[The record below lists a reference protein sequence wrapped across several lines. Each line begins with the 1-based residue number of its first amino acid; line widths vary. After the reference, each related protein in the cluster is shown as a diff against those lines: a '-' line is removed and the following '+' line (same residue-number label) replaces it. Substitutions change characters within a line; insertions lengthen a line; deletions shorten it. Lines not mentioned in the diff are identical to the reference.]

1 MRGHVIRYRCSAPR
15 MLPLDT
21 QLIKKHACRSV
32 DRLAITLDD
41 VVTLY
46 SDGRE
51 KIVPRGFPMDYASI
65 PPSAQVLG
73 HLLKRVGLFRRV
85 TSFDPTDGAT
95 LLPVVNHDSDYSL
108 QEALDVMWGWTSRE
122 GLIIRDDFYPLPPIR
137 TRADADKD
145 LRDGLRIT
153 SPPRAEPYYFFV
165 HRFGGWSWRKQNA
178 PLMDGYI
185 QACRDGT
192 NDQWIEHVRKTF
204 TQVVDLRVAE

>member
-1 MRGHVIRYRCSAPR
+1 MSRHIIRYLRSAPR

-21 QLIKKHACRSV
+21 QLIKKHAGRSV

-46 SDGRE
+46 SDGRQ
-51 KIVPRGFPMDYASI
+51 KTILRGFPMDYASI

-95 LLPVVNHDSDYSL
+95 LLPVVNHDGDYSL
-108 QEALDVMWGWTSRE
+108 QEAMDIMWG
-122 GLIIRDDFYPLPPIR
+122 PHPPKR
-137 TRADADKD
+137 TRAEADID

-153 SPPRAEPYYFFV
+153 SPPRADPYYFFV
-165 HRFGGWSWRKQNA
+165 HRFGWWSWRKQNA

-185 QACRDGT
+185 HACRHGT
-192 NDQWIEHVRKTF
+192 NDQWIDHVRQTF
-204 TQVVDLRVAE
+204 TQVVELRSDD

>member
-1 MRGHVIRYRCSAPR
+1 

-21 QLIKKHACRSV
+21 QLIKKHTGISV
-32 DRLAITLDD
+32 ERLAITLDD
-41 VVTLY
+41 VVTRY

-51 KIVPRGFPMDYASI
+51 KVILRGFPMDYASI

-73 HLLKRVGLFRRV
+73 HLLKRLGMFRRV

-95 LLPVVNHDSDYSL
+95 LLPVTNHDGDYSL
-108 QEALDVMWGWTSRE
+108 QEALDIMWGPT
-122 GLIIRDDFYPLPPIR
+122 PPKR
-137 TRADADKD
+137 TRSNADID

-178 PLMDGYI
+178 PLMEGYI

-192 NDQWIEHVRKTF
+192 NDQWIEHVRKTY
-204 TQVVDLRVAE
+204 TQVVELKVAE